1 MLVDRLGAMP
11 GLAVSLAGTDKG
23 NKARTASASWGQAL
37 GGLSQ
42 FSALSS
48 VLSRQPRPGWGHPG
62 FGASPPGLFLNL
74 ASRQSCLEAARPNA
88 QHVSF
93 PRVGFLT
100 VTFSPPTPA
109 PPAETS
115 LFTKLQH
122 PLP

>member
-23 NKARTASASWGQAL
+23 SKARTASASWGQAL

-62 FGASPPGLFLNL
+62 FGAFPQASFSIWLPG
-74 ASRQSCLEAARPNA
+74 RAA
-88 QHVSF
+88 
-93 PRVGFLT
+93 
-100 VTFSPPTPA
+100 
-109 PPAETS
+109 
-115 LFTKLQH
+115 
-122 PLP
+122 